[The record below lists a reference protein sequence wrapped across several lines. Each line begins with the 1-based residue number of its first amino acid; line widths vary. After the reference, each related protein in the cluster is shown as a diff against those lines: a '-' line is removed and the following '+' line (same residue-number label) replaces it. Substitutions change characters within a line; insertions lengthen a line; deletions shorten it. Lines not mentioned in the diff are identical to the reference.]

1 MLSQINSKWYLSC
14 MKYVYDDFLF
24 PFLEPKLAVNIFFSL
39 LCQMKKNN
47 DGFEINLPLIH
58 QDHHVD
64 MYLIETKLKGF
75 NKKDP

>member
-1 MLSQINSKWYLSC
+1 
-14 MKYVYDDFLF
+14 
-24 PFLEPKLAVNIFFSL
+24 
-39 LCQMKKNN
+39 MKKNN

>member
-1 MLSQINSKWYLSC
+1 MVFKLYEISLWPFSFPLSWTEISS
-14 MKYVYDDFLF
+14 
-24 PFLEPKLAVNIFFSL
+24 EHFFSL